1 MLSLIEN
8 HIMQLEFHSL
18 YRTFFTHPPTSSS
31 YSSLS
36 VSSVCRQKIGDYDW
50 ILVVETMTCT
60 TAAAWGGDTAWH
72 FESVAPDKSE
82 INQYVSQPNFWCV
95 TYLYFCAVEGI
106 FCPLWSHKLA
116 SQYIGGNLYQYFFG
130 ILMRWYHGSFD
141 KCDQFW
147 WWLFRFFLNLEM

>member
-1 MLSLIEN
+1 MKWNNVFNWELHQAVGISFIV
-8 HIMQLEFHSL
+8 SYVL
-18 YRTFFTHPPTSSS
+18 YTSSS
-31 YSSLS
+31 TSSLS
-36 VSSVCRQKIGDYDW
+36 VSSACRQKIGDYDW

-72 FESVAPDKSE
+72 FESVTPDKSE
-82 INQYVSQPNFWCV
+82 INQFVSQPNFWCV
-95 TYLYFCAVEGI
+95 TYLYFCAVEGN